1 MGWHFYMTP
10 EDAARGILLM
20 DQLEEN
26 LDDTMSWTNY
36 PSLMDYDFKFK

>member
-20 DQLEEN
+20 DKLEEN
-26 LDDTMSWTNY
+26 LDDTMFWTNY
-36 PSLMDYDFKFK
+36 PSLIDYDFKFK

>member
-1 MGWHFYMTP
+1 
-10 EDAARGILLM
+10 M
-20 DQLEEN
+20 DKLDEN